1 MNNSRTELAQKG
13 LARVQNLNEHSRRMI
28 AFGLV
33 ALVALVAFSGRLLA
47 QGSSSGSR
55 GAIRPIFGAYVPT
68 GDQREFLKDAV
79 LAGAQASLN
88 FGSNFAVTGSFG
100 WAPSKD
106 KITAGD
112 QKIDAYQYDLGLE
125 VRTPEVFLGGVTP
138 FVGAGVGGRTYSYRD
153 LNIDSK
159 TNVDGYGAVGVD
171 VGVHRVGVRIEARD
185 YVSRFQPLSGG
196 GDTKTR
202 NDIGVF
208 AGLGVRF

>member
-1 MNNSRTELAQKG
+1 
-13 LARVQNLNEHSRRMI
+13 MI
-28 AFGLV
+28 SFGLV
-33 ALVALVAFSGRLLA
+33 VLVALVAFSGRLLA
-47 QGSSSGSR
+47 QG
-55 GAIRPIFGAYVPT
+55 RPADREARFARSLAHTYRP

-125 VRTPEVFLGGVTP
+125 VRTPDVFLGGVTP

>member
-1 MNNSRTELAQKG
+1 
-13 LARVQNLNEHSRRMI
+13 MI

-33 ALVALVAFSGRLLA
+33 TLVALVAFSGRLLA
-47 QGSSSGSR
+47 QGSTSGSR

-112 QKIDAYQYDLGLE
+112 QKIDAFQYDLGLE
-125 VRTPEVFLGGVTP
+125 VRTPDTYLGGVTP

-153 LNIDSK
+153 LNVDSK
-159 TNVDGYGAVGVD
+159 TNVDGYGAIGVD

>member
-1 MNNSRTELAQKG
+1 MLS
-13 LARVQNLNEHSRRMI
+13 
-28 AFGLV
+28 FGLV
-33 ALVALVAFSGRLLA
+33 VLVALVAFSGKLLA
-47 QGSSSGSR
+47 QGGSSGSR
-55 GAIRPIFGAYVPT
+55 GAIRPVLGAYVPT

-88 FGSNFAVTGSFG
+88 VGSNFAVTGSFG

-106 KITAGD
+106 KITTGD
-112 QKIDAYQYDLGLE
+112 QKIDAYQYDVGLE
-125 VRTPEVFLGGVTP
+125 VRTPDTYFGGVTP

-159 TNVDGYGAVGVD
+159 TNLDGYGAVGVG

-196 GDTKTR
+196 GDAKTR

>member
-1 MNNSRTELAQKG
+1 MNHSRTQLARHG
-13 LARVQNLNEHSRRMI
+13 LARVQNINEHSRRMI

-33 ALVALVAFSGRLLA
+33 TLVALVAFSGRLLA
-47 QGSSSGSR
+47 QGTSSGSR
-55 GAIRPIFGAYVPT
+55 GAIRPILGAYVPT

-112 QKIDAYQYDLGLE
+112 QKIDAYQYDVGLE

-153 LNIDSK
+153 LNVDSK
-159 TNVDGYGAVGVD
+159 TNVDGYGSVGVD